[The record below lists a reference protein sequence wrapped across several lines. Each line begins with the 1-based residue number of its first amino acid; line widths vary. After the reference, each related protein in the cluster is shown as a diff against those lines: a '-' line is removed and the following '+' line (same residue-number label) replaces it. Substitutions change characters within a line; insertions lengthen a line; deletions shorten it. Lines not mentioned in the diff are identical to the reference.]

1 MVRSART
8 LALAAVALTLAWTA
22 APARA
27 DVSGLGRGDSLDD
40 PAGPMQ
46 TGVQYSGAFKS
57 SDDIDYV
64 LFSVATPGTTMRFI
78 VINTYGGC
86 ATDNYCPIWG
96 TLLDTAGRQLG
107 GEGSQAGTGPV
118 GPGTSDSIVWTF
130 PSAGNYILALEGDGD
145 RATYQFRADEVPA
158 GGAGG
163 GSPGNG
169 GLSAPPPPPITRLRA
184 VWRQR
189 GPAAVGRLTLRP
201 AASSVHVDLL
211 ADGRRFG
218 RSSGPVRVGYL
229 ARGRLGPGAV
239 SLRVPLFAHVRRA
252 MARLKSLRVTLVVT
266 VSRRGS
272 RSIVLHRAVLLKT
285 PPR

>member
-1 MVRSART
+1 
-8 LALAAVALTLAWTA
+8 LALAAVALALALPSG
-22 APARA
+22 PAWA
-27 DVSGLGRGDSLDD
+27 DTSLGPGDSLGD

-46 TGVQYSGAFKS
+46 TGVQYSGAFKR

-64 LFSVATPGTTMRFI
+64 LFSVARPGTTLRFI
-78 VINTYGGC
+78 VTNTYSGC

-118 GPGTSDSIVWTF
+118 PPGTSDSIVWTF
-130 PSAGNYILALEGDGD
+130 PAAGNYILAQAGQGDL
-145 RATYQFRADEVPA
+145 ATYQFRADEVTG

-163 GSPGNG
+163 GTPGNG
-169 GLSAPPPPPITRLRA
+169 GLPAPRPITSLRA
-184 VWRQR
+184 VGRQR
-189 GPAAVGRLTLRP
+189 GTAATARLTLRP
-201 AASSVHVDLL
+201 AASSVHADLL

-229 ARGRLGPGAV
+229 RRGRVGPGTV

-252 MARLKSLRVTLVVT
+252 MARLKSLRIRLVVT
-266 VSRRGS
+266 VKRRGS
-272 RSIVLHRAVLLKT
+272 RSIVVHRDVLLK
-285 PPR
+285 PPLR

>member
-1 MVRSART
+1 MVRSARA

-27 DVSGLGRGDSLDD
+27 DVSGLGPGDSLGD

-46 TGVQYSGAFKS
+46 TGVQYSGAFKR

-64 LFSVATPGTTMRFI
+64 LFSVATPGTTLRFI
-78 VINTYGGC
+78 VTNTYDGC
-86 ATDNYCPIWG
+86 ATNDYCPIWG
-96 TLLDTAGRQLG
+96 TLLDTVGRQLG

-130 PSAGNYILALEGDGD
+130 PSAGNYILALEGNGD
-145 RATYQFRADEVPA
+145 RATYQFRADEVPG

-169 GLSAPPPPPITRLRA
+169 GLPAPRPITSLRA
-184 VWRQR
+184 VGRQR
-189 GPAAVGRLTLRP
+189 GTAATARLTLRP
-201 AASSVHVDLL
+201 AASSVHADLL

-229 ARGRLGPGAV
+229 VRGRLGPGAV

-252 MARLKSLRVTLVVT
+252 MARLKSLRVSLVVT

-285 PPR
+285 PHR